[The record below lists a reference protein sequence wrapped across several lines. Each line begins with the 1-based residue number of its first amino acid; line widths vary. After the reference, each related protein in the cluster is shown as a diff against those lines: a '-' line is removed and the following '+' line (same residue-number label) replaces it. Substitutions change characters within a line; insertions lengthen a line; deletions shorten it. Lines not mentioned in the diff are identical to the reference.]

1 MCLAENSKGF
11 IRTPCVIHIIPPTP
25 PEPPK
30 NCTIQTLLIAE
41 ALEVACHAGQS
52 DGLEQMFHLE
62 VLDSSLNNH
71 IIAKLKSNR
80 PQFKVTAGESV
91 RIQIWAE
98 NELGESSKVFLDGIT
113 SRVAQLQTGDIM
125 IFTH

>member
-11 IRTPCVIHIIPPTP
+11 MRTPCVIRIIPPTP

-30 NCTIQTLLIAE
+30 NCIVQALQIAE
-41 ALEVACHAGQS
+41 VLEVACDVGQS
-52 DGLEQMFHLE
+52 EGLEQTFHLE
-62 VLDSSLNNH
+62 VLDSSLNDN
-71 IIAKLKSNR
+71 IIAKLTSNS